1 MGTKRVVI
9 ANTYQ
14 AVKELWIDN
23 QSALISRPKL
33 YTFHTLV
40 SSSQGFTIGTS
51 PWDDSCKRRR
61 KAAATALNRPSV
73 ASYMPIV
80 DLESKC
86 SIRDIYLDSN
96 RGTEE
101 INPKPYFQRFA
112 LNTVSPGLG
121 RILLTLQSLTLNYGT
136 RMSSID
142 NAMLKE
148 IITVEAGISRFRSTS
163 NNWQD
168 YLPILRYIPFSNKNA
183 SAEEFR
189 VRRDAYMNK
198 LLDQLKEEM
207 RHGSDISCI
216 TGNILKDP
224 AAKLNEGVI
233 ACIEVWLTAAE
244 IKSICLTMVSAGLDT
259 VPANLI
265 QGLAYLATPHG
276 QELQDVAFQDLVAVY
291 GTQAEAWSAVLKE
304 EKVPSITALVKETLR
319 YYTVIAMSLPR
330 ESIKSIKYQGSTIP
344 AGTLFYMNAR
354 AADFD
359 PARFEDPYVFNPGRY
374 LFDKTVKSHPDFS

>member
-1 MGTKRVVI
+1 MGYKRIII
-9 ANTYQ
+9 ANSYQ

-23 QSALISRPKL
+23 QSALISRPML
-33 YTFHTLV
+33 YTFHTVV

-51 PWDDSCKRRR
+51 PWDESCKQRR
-61 KAAATALNRPSV
+61 KAAATALNRPAV

-86 SIRDIYLDSN
+86 SIRDLYIDSK
-96 RGTEE
+96 RGELE

-112 LNTVSPGLG
+112 LNTVTSSSALSDV
-121 RILLTLQSLTLNYGT
+121 QSLTLNYGT
-136 RMSSID
+136 RMSSVD
-142 NAMLKE
+142 DTMLKE
-148 IITVEAGISRFRSTS
+148 IVAVEAGISRFRSTS

-168 YLPILRYIPFSNKNA
+168 YLPFLRYLPFSSKT
-183 SAEEFR
+183 SEAEEFR
-189 VRRDAYMNK
+189 LRRDAYMDR
-198 LLDQLKEEM
+198 LLGQLKAEIKD
-207 RHGSDISCI
+207 GSDISCI

-224 AAKLNEGVI
+224 DAKLNEGEGPLAKALI
-233 ACIEVWLTAAE
+233 RAAE

-276 QELQDVAFQDLVAVY
+276 QQIQQTAYTALMHSYSSPVD
-291 GTQAEAWSAVLKE
+291 AWYAVLKE
-304 EKVPSITALVKETLR
+304 EKVAFISAFVRETLR

-330 ESIKSIKYQGSTIP
+330 ASVKPITYQGATIP

-354 AADFD
+354 GADFD
-359 PARFEDPYVFNPGRY
+359 SSRFSDPYRFDPDRY
-374 LFDKTVKSHPDFS
+374 MEDKAVRWP